1 MSIAVNKAA
10 SRADRQHPTLYA
22 AADTV
27 KILAVSEEISL
38 TAACETTRSNSKA
51 RFTFDLDDNG
61 ECKTVIFRWL
71 YQFKD
76 YVKHL
81 KDWHD
86 EEGDRDI
93 SGKTF
98 LMK

>member
-1 MSIAVNKAA
+1 MRLFCNRGFKV
-10 SRADRQHPTLYA
+10 SRYCQGAP
-22 AADTV
+22 
-27 KILAVSEEISL
+27 
-38 TAACETTRSNSKA
+38 
-51 RFTFDLDDNG
+51 FNG
-61 ECKTVIFRWL
+61 GCKTVIFRWL